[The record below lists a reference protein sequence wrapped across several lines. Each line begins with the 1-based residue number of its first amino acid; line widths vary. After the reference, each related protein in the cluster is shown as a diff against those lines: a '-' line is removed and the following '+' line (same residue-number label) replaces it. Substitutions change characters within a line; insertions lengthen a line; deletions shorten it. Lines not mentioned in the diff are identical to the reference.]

1 MVILIG
7 ITVIYQLMYTLL
19 LQAVLL
25 YKKMLTVTVWH
36 KSNIVMGYL
45 LSLLSKQTFS
55 LPEPILK

>member
-7 ITVIYQLMYTLL
+7 ITVTYRLMYTML

-25 YKKMLTVTVWH
+25 YKNMLTVTVWH
-36 KSNIVMGYL
+36 KSNVVMGYL

-55 LPEPILK
+55 LPEPI